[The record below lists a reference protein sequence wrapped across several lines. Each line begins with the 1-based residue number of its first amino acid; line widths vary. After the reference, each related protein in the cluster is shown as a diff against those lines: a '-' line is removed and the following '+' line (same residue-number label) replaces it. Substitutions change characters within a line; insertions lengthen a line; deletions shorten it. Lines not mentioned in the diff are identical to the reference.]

1 MIKELSNW
9 KLQKLEEVTAPGQ
22 VISRFNFDDSGW
34 HSVTVPN
41 SLVGNYV
48 EAGEFDD
55 PYIGTAMKDIP
66 GYKHGRTLHFA
77 FHRMPEGSPF
87 RSSFWYRTTVS
98 PQKESANEHFWLKF
112 DGLNF
117 RANIWVNGKRVAGS
131 DYVSGTY
138 RQYDLNISHW
148 FDAEKDNCI
157 AVELIPQEP
166 DELGM
171 TFIDWSPTPPDDS
184 AGIWQ
189 PVTLYSTGIVALK
202 NPAVRSKL
210 NETLDQAD
218 LTAEITLKNNRKE
231 PVETTLKLHIC
242 DKKISK
248 EISLRSFEEKTVTL
262 TSDEFSKLTIENPEL
277 WWPWDMGAQPLHNAE
292 FTAMVDGTVSDTQER
307 EFGIREISAE
317 INSHG
322 ALHFSVNR
330 KEILIK
336 GTAWSP
342 DLLLRQDFKRD
353 EIDLAY
359 LKQMNFNTVR
369 LEGKLATDN
378 FWEICDREGI
388 LVLAG
393 WPCCT
398 HWEQWEKWRPD
409 DYVVARESLRS
420 QLLRL
425 RNHAS
430 FAAWFYGSDF
440 PPIEPVEK
448 IYLNELNEL
457 TPDLVHVSSAAAFES
472 TLTGKSGVKMS
483 GPYGFVPPSYWYN
496 KKMPGHADSFNTE
509 TGPDSSFPR
518 YETVCR
524 MIPDESERY
533 VGSESWN
540 HHAGLASF
548 ITTDVMNNAIET
560 RYGVDKKN
568 LREFLDAS
576 QINSYECWR
585 AMYEAYNRNYPKGTG
600 VIGWMMNGHWPS
612 LIWQM
617 YDYWMFPTG
626 GFYGARKAG
635 APVHI
640 QYSYDDRSIWVINNS
655 HEPFSGSV
663 EIDIFNG
670 ASEKVSQEQFTVK
683 AKAQERF
690 ELTTP
695 NYPDEELFFLNLKL
709 FDNNDKIIHRNF
721 YWLSSTVELFKSE
734 QVKAEWYYRPLI
746 KATDFSKLLQLPK
759 TELSVNVERAADAVT
774 ITLQNRGNSVA
785 VSVLLDLL
793 DSSNEPIAP
802 ILWSDN
808 YLFLTPGESVTIHAD
823 CSLAGNT
830 EDTTVRVTGRNVS
843 EQCL

>member
-1 MIKELSNW
+1 MTKELRNW
-9 KLQKLEEVTAPGQ
+9 KLQKLGETTAPSQ
-22 VISRFNFDDSGW
+22 VISRSNFDDSQW
-34 HSVTVPN
+34 HNVTVPN
-41 SLVGNYV
+41 SVVGNYV
-48 EAGEFDD
+48 EAGEFED
-55 PYIGTAMKDIP
+55 PYIGTTMKDLP
-66 GYKHGRTLHFA
+66 GYKHGRTIHFA
-77 FHRMPEGSPF
+77 FHRMPEDSPF
-87 RSSFWYRTTVS
+87 RSSFWYRTTIS
-98 PQKESANEHFWLKF
+98 PDKSSAGEEHWLKF

-131 DYVSGTY
+131 DFVSGTY

-148 FDAEKDNCI
+148 FNPEKENCI

-189 PVTLYSTGIVALK
+189 PVTLYSTGTIALK
-202 NPAVRSKL
+202 NPAIRSKL
-210 NETLDQAD
+210 NETYDKAD
-218 LTAEITLKNNRKE
+218 LTAEITLKNCQKSPLE
-231 PVETTLKLHIC
+231 STLKLNIC
-242 DKKISK
+242 GETISK
-248 EISLRSFEEKTVTL
+248 AVSLRSYEEKTVTL
-262 TSDEFSKLTIENPEL
+262 TSDEFSQLTIDNPDL
-277 WWPWDMGAQPLHNAE
+277 WWPWDMGEQHLHSAE
-292 FTAMVDGTVSDTQER
+292 FSVIIDDKITDSKTTN
-307 EFGIREISAE
+307 FGIREITSQ
-317 INSHG
+317 INKHG
-322 ALHFSVNR
+322 ALHFAVNG

-342 DLLLRQDFKRD
+342 DLLLRQDFSRD
-353 EIDLAY
+353 EVDLAY

-409 DYVVARESLRS
+409 DYVVAKESLRS

-440 PPIEPVEK
+440 PPIEPVEN
-448 IYLNELNEL
+448 IYLNELKEL

-472 TLTGKSGVKMS
+472 TLTGKTGVKMS

-496 KKMPGHADSFNTE
+496 SDMPGYADSFNTE

-518 YETVCR
+518 YESVCK
-524 MIPDESERY
+524 MIPDESDRY
-533 VGSESWN
+533 VGSDSWN

-548 ITTDVMNNAIET
+548 INTDVMNEAIET
-560 RYGVDKKN
+560 RYGVKKEN
-568 LREFLDAS
+568 LKEFLDAS

-626 GFYGARKAG
+626 GFYGSRKAG
-635 APVHI
+635 ASVHI
-640 QYSYDDRSIWVINNS
+640 QYSYDDKSIWVINNS
-655 HEPFSGSV
+655 HESFSGSV
-663 EIDIFNG
+663 EIDILD
-670 ASEKVSQEQFTVK
+670 SDSKKVSQEQFTIKVK
-683 AKAQERF
+683 PQERF

-695 NYPDEELFFLNLKL
+695 EYPDEELFFINLKL
-709 FDNNDKIIHRNF
+709 FDMDDHPVHRNF
-721 YWLSSTVELFKSE
+721 YWLSSTVEIFKAE
-734 QVKAEWYYRPLI
+734 RIKAEWYYRPLI
-746 KATDFSKLLQLPK
+746 KATDFSKLQTLPE
-759 TELSVNVERAADAVT
+759 TELEISKDITDSTVSITIKNVGT
-774 ITLQNRGNSVA
+774 TVA
-785 VSVLLDLL
+785 VSLLIDLL
-793 DSSNEPIAP
+793 DNNSEPLAP

-808 YLFLTPGESVTIHAD
+808 YLFLTPGEKVVITGD
-823 CSLAGNT
+823 CRFIN
-830 EDTTVRVTGRNVS
+830 DTGATVRVTGQNVS
-843 EQCL
+843 DVCL